1 MHPVCRK
8 EGRCEA
14 DARQHRA
21 RAVLSTQMIAGAL
34 VLFSLDG
41 AALAAQPVFPD
52 RPVRL
57 IVPFPPG
64 GANDIAARLIGQQL
78 NAIWGR
84 PLIIDN
90 RGGAGGNIATEIA
103 ARANP
108 DGYTLLIGS
117 ASTLA
122 SNVGLYPKLS
132 FDPRR
137 DFAPISLL
145 VTGAYVLVTHTSV
158 PAATAQDLIKLAKA
172 QPGKLN
178 FSTFGEGSSAHLV
191 TEMFKRMAGVQLT
204 HVPYKGGNPAL
215 TAVIAGEVQMT
226 FSNLSVALPQ
236 ARAGKLKALAVT
248 SMKRSPSLPGV
259 PTLDE
264 SGLKGFDATAWV
276 GVLAPAG
283 IQRALL
289 LKLNRDMHTVVKDP
303 DVAKQIEARGLEPM
317 VSTPEE
323 FARHIRTEID
333 RWTRVIKEAG
343 VRVEG

>member
-1 MHPVCRK
+1 MFDTSLKQRDTLGIVHQHHR
-8 EGRCEA
+8 RSSL
-14 DARQHRA
+14 RQS
-21 RAVLSTQMIAGAL
+21 VLAGAL
-34 VLFSLDG
+34 LSSLAG
-41 AALAAQPVFPD
+41 AACAGEPAFPD

-64 GANDIAARLIGQQL
+64 GANDIAARVVGQQL
-78 NAIWGR
+78 NTIWGK
-84 PLIIDN
+84 PVIIDN

-122 SNVGLYPKLS
+122 SNVGLYPKLP

-145 VTGAYVLVTHTSV
+145 VTGPYVLVTNPSV
-158 PAATAQDLIKLAKA
+158 PVATAQDLIKLAKA

-178 FSTFGEGSSAHLV
+178 FSTFGEGSSVHLV
-191 TEMFKRMAGVQLT
+191 TEMFKRVAGVQLT

-236 ARAGKLKALAVT
+236 ARTGKLKALAVT
-248 SMKRSPSLPGV
+248 SVKRSQSLPGV
-259 PTLDE
+259 PSLDE

-276 GVLAPAG
+276 GILAPAG

-303 DVAKQIEARGLEPM
+303 EVSKRLEARGLDPLI
-317 VSTPEE
+317 STPDE

-343 VRVEG
+343 VKVEG